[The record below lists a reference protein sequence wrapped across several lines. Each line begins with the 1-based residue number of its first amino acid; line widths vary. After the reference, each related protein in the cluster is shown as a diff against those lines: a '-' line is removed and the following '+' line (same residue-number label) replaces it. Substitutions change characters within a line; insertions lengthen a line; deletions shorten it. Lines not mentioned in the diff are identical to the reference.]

1 MGSNMIHYLLKK
13 YNDVEIINFD
23 LLTYAGNLENL
34 KDIEND
40 SRYTFIKG
48 DIVDF
53 QSINS
58 VVSQGVDIV
67 INYAAETHVDRSI
80 LDAKAFLSTNIMG
93 VYNLLES
100 VRKNNIK
107 KMVQISTDEVYG
119 AVLEGESVEE
129 DVFRP
134 RSPYAASKASAD
146 HLCHSYFTTY
156 NTPVIVT
163 HSVNFYGPYQFP
175 EKLVPL
181 FTTKLFT
188 GEKVPVYG
196 DGMQVREWIF
206 TEDHCSAI
214 DTIANKGEVGETY
227 NIGTGFRVTNLEI
240 TKKIIKLTGR
250 DESYVEYV
258 KDRAG
263 HDRRYALNSQKIRTK
278 LGWKPEVNFDT
289 GLQKT
294 VDWYKNNPEWLE
306 KCVSGEYKEYY
317 KNQYK
322 LR

>member
-1 MGSNMIHYLLKK
+1 
-13 YNDVEIINFD
+13 
-23 LLTYAGNLENL
+23 
-34 KDIEND
+34 
-40 SRYTFIKG
+40 
-48 DIVDF
+48 
-53 QSINS
+53 
-58 VVSQGVDIV
+58 
-67 INYAAETHVDRSI
+67 
-80 LDAKAFLSTNIMG
+80 
-93 VYNLLES
+93 
-100 VRKNNIK
+100 
-107 KMVQISTDEVYG
+107 
-119 AVLEGESVEE
+119 VLEGESVEE

-263 HDRRYALNSQKIRTK
+263 HDRRYALNSQKIRTE

-306 KCVSGEYKEYY
+306 KCVSSEYKEYY